1 MLSKKYSRRD
11 MLKLTGAAAGATL
24 MAACAAP
31 PAPSATTSGDAEP
44 AMGSMRKTVR
54 WWDNYN
60 AEHPIG
66 STLIDQVFPVFEK
79 ENPGW
84 DVEFTFVTNTEL
96 VPKMITSRMAGEPAD
111 LFANF
116 AGRGSL
122 AHAGYTTSTPG
133 LCERVGPVG
142 RHDRRLP

>member
-24 MAACAAP
+24 MAACAAA

-44 AMGSMRKTVR
+44 AMGTMRKTVR

-66 STLIDQVFPVFEK
+66 STLIEQVFPSLSK
-79 ENPGW
+79 RTPAG
-84 DVEFTFVTNTEL
+84 
-96 VPKMITSRMAGEPAD
+96 TSSSHSSP
-111 LFANF
+111 
-116 AGRGSL
+116 
-122 AHAGYTTSTPG
+122 TPSW
-133 LCERVGPVG
+133 CPR
-142 RHDRRLP
+142 